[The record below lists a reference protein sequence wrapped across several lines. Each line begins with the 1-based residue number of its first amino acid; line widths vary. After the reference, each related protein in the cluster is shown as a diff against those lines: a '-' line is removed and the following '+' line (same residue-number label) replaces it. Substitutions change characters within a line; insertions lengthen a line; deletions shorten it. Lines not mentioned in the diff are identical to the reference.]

1 MRDLYVFRGIAPVE
15 INIPKEFLF
24 SDIPLIKPVCTCI
37 PVGFSNLVINPL
49 LSSTSS
55 EADLDFANTLKVLTD
70 SFEANYF
77 CEIHRPTLIKNVT
90 TSNVKTEYPG
100 QLELVQEAT
109 RAFKQTGY
117 SYYDQYYFYR
127 ERLGVRSLF
136 ELYEYDLKK
145 LLLLLG

>member
-1 MRDLYVFRGIAPVE
+1 MCPRCSLIHNARQRPPLGI
-15 INIPKEFLF
+15 
-24 SDIPLIKPVCTCI
+24 D
-37 PVGFSNLVINPL
+37 
-49 LSSTSS
+49 
-55 EADLDFANTLKVLTD
+55 
-70 SFEANYF
+70 
-77 CEIHRPTLIKNVT
+77 
-90 TSNVKTEYPG
+90 YPG

-145 LLLLLG
+145 LLLLLN